1 MSDTEQ
7 HRKTA
12 SPGVNPQLALRIGFE
27 LALDG
32 IRL

>member
-12 SPGVNPQLALRIGFE
+12 SPGVNPPLALRIGFE
-27 LALDG
+27 LDLDG